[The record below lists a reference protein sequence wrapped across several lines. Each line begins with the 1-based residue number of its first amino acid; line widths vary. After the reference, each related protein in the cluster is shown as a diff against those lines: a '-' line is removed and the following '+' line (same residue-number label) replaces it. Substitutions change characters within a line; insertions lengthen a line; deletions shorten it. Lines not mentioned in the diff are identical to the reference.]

1 MWRGFRRQWKMYIVK
16 NHAWISKMFLKM
28 FIFPWTFEVASQ
40 SYRST
45 TGNKKAENW
54 LFFFCLM
61 HTPPQGVCS
70 AFHKITGTIMSF
82 ICIKGTG
89 QTGLMVGALL
99 GAELSQPILAFFL
112 SHSLFSLFPPWSSWG
127 CALGLLSHVCI
138 VVPNWLFSSLHHVFR
153 LFWLPFVQSG

>member
-1 MWRGFRRQWKMYIVK
+1 MWRGFRSPWKMYIVK

-54 LFFFCLM
+54 LFFSCPI

-70 AFHKITGTIMSF
+70 AFHKITGTIISF

-89 QTGLMVGALL
+89 QTGLWLV
-99 GAELSQPILAFFL
+99 LSLVLNWSAYFSFL
-112 SHSLFSLFPPWSSWG
+112 PKPQSVFLIPTLRQLRLCTWFVEPCSYCSPKL
-127 CALGLLSHVCI
+127 I
-138 VVPNWLFSSLHHVFR
+138 VLIPTSCL
-153 LFWLPFVQSG
+153 